1 MIQNSRALPLCLI
14 QNESRIR
21 KPFSLAIL
29 SCRHEIDKFY
39 FYFLIDVFAIIMI
52 GNVLIVLYQTV
63 TVEIFVLF
71 FMVVLAVIVFAF
83 GNDIVATCSMLGS
96 IQ

>member
-1 MIQNSRALPLCLI
+1 
-14 QNESRIR
+14 
-21 KPFSLAIL
+21 
-29 SCRHEIDKFY
+29 
-39 FYFLIDVFAIIMI
+39 MI